1 MSSIFERGS
10 LPVLEALV
18 HFTAARH
25 RAIALNIANA
35 DTPGY
40 RAVDAP
46 VEDFRRALARAL
58 LEQRSSPA
66 GIFAL
71 KPRGGIRPVEGGFLE
86 VRLGPAGGAGIPRPD
101 GNTVDLEVEMGRL
114 VRNGMLHN
122 LSAALLAHQ
131 FGQLREAIGER
142 VLS

>member
-25 RAIALNIANA
+25 RAIARNLANV

-58 LEQRSSPA
+58 LERRSSPE
-66 GIFAL
+66 GRFEL
-71 KPRGGIRPVEGGFLE
+71 RPWGGVRPAPGGLE
-86 VRLGPAGGAGIPRPD
+86 VRLEPAREAGVPRPD
-101 GNTVDLEVEMGRL
+101 GNTVDLEIELSRL
-114 VRNGMLHN
+114 VRNGIWHN

-131 FGQLREAIGER
+131 FGLLREAIGER